1 MRSEEKYDR
10 WVTLAKG
17 LAEEDIPKDDQE
29 LVDEIHRVEKC
40 INEVR
45 EEVERYFQLAPQVK
59 RYFDL
64 LKSESENRRNPKYVE
79 DVLTGDLVVESLLVS
94 LDFSKFEKRVYG
106 DVAKFNYPLS
116 KLEGC
121 LKVLEL
127 EAVRRGISA
136 PEPRHLASA
145 STDDGHPEKPQE
157 QERNPLGAGRPS
169 DPAVQRRR
177 RKMFEF
183 LRERGASNKKEA
195 AKSVRQLDCRE
206 RLYDYFHENSIAM
219 VVSDKYKDIREW
231 RELKEEQHAL
241 EDQEMAAYLVRDV
254 GRYWDLFWKDQK

>member
-1 MRSEEKYDR
+1 MRSYEKYER

-17 LAEEDIPKDDQE
+17 LAEKDIPKDDKK
-29 LVDEIHRVEKC
+29 LMDEIHKVEKC

-45 EEVERYFQLAPQVK
+45 EEMDRHFKLAPQVK

-79 DVLTGDLVVESLLVS
+79 DALTGNLVVESLWVW

-106 DVAKFNYPLS
+106 DVAKFNYPLAN
-116 KLEGC
+116 LEDC

-127 EAVRRGISA
+127 EAVHRGISA

-145 STDDGHPEKPQE
+145 RTDDGHPVKPRE
-157 QERNPLGAGRPS
+157 QERNPRGAGRPR
-169 DPAVQRRR
+169 DPAVKRRR

-183 LRERGASNKKEA
+183 LREDGVDSKREA
-195 AKSVRQLDCRE
+195 EKLIMQLDFRE
-206 RLYDYFHENSIAM
+206 RLYDYFDENSVLM
-219 VVSDKYKDIREW
+219 VKSDKYKVKKW
-231 RELKEEQHAL
+231 RELKEAEHTLQDL
-241 EDQEMAAYLVRDV
+241 QMAPYLVKDMNRH
-254 GRYWDLFWKDQK
+254 WDRFWNYQD